1 MPAIRIVIADDH
13 SLIRVGLK
21 TLLRQIKGI
30 DIVGE
35 ASDGIEAFSIIQDCH
50 PDVALL
56 DIKMPGV
63 NGIQVASRI
72 ARSCPLVKVI
82 MLAETVREEYIWY
95 TIQAKATGYPI
106 KDLDAQE
113 LNDAIQTV
121 MSGDSYFARDIPQEV
136 MNKYLHQKDREG
148 SLLDHLSARQ
158 QDVLHFIATGLS
170 TKKIAQ
176 VMQLSPKT
184 VESHRSQ
191 LMKRL
196 NIHDITGLVRYA
208 IRVGLVEPDL

>member
-1 MPAIRIVIADDH
+1 
-13 SLIRVGLK
+13 
-21 TLLRQIKGI
+21 
-30 DIVGE
+30 
-35 ASDGIEAFSIIQDCH
+35 
-50 PDVALL
+50 
-56 DIKMPGV
+56 
-63 NGIQVASRI
+63 
-72 ARSCPLVKVI
+72 
-82 MLAETVREEYIWY
+82 
-95 TIQAKATGYPI
+95 
-106 KDLDAQE
+106 
-113 LNDAIQTV
+113 
-121 MSGDSYFARDIPQEV
+121 

>member
-72 ARSCPLVKVI
+72 ARSFRWSK
-82 MLAETVREEYIWY
+82 
-95 TIQAKATGYPI
+95 
-106 KDLDAQE
+106 
-113 LNDAIQTV
+113 
-121 MSGDSYFARDIPQEV
+121 
-136 MNKYLHQKDREG
+136 
-148 SLLDHLSARQ
+148 
-158 QDVLHFIATGLS
+158 
-170 TKKIAQ
+170 
-176 VMQLSPKT
+176 
-184 VESHRSQ
+184 
-191 LMKRL
+191 
-196 NIHDITGLVRYA
+196 
-208 IRVGLVEPDL
+208 